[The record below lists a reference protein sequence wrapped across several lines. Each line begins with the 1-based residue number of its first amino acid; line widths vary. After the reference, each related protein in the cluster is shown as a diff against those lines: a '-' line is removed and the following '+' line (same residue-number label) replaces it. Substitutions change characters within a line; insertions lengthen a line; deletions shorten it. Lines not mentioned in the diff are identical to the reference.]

1 MKNFTKLFFVIVLA
15 GVSVSALA
23 QTPKFAH
30 INFQELVILMPEYDS
45 ATVKFD
51 TFASELADQISS
63 MEKELQDKYTV
74 YQQKNATWP
83 ASVLEDKQKEIQSLG
98 QRLEEFRRTAQ
109 QDSQVKQQE
118 LMLPILE
125 KARATITTIAKRE
138 NIIYVFDVSAGA
150 LSYFDEQ
157 QSIDLLPIVKK
168 DLNITKELP
177 RATR

>member
-30 INFQELVILMPEYDS
+30 INSQELIVLMPEYDEFTS
-45 ATVKFD
+45 KLDIFINEL
-51 TFASELADQISS
+51 SEQISS

-83 ASVLEDKQKEIQSLG
+83 ASVLEDKQKEMQSLD
-98 QRLEEFRRTAQ
+98 QRLAEFRKTAQ
-109 QDSQVKQQE
+109 QEAQAKQQE
-118 LMLPILE
+118 LMLPIIE
-125 KARATITTIAKRE
+125 KAKTTIATIAKRE
-138 NIIYVFDVSAGA
+138 NIVYVFDVSTGPLA
-150 LSYFDEQ
+150 YFDEQ
-157 QSIDLLPIVKK
+157 QSIDLLPLVKK
-168 DLNITKELP
+168 ELKITKELP